1 MSITIDKDKCTACG
15 SCEEACPFGVI
26 KIEDDV
32 AVVGEGCTL
41 CGACEEVCAF
51 DAITIYRPEDE
62 KAAAPDEYKGVWVL
76 AEYRAGQL
84 AGVTYELLGKGRG
97 LADALGVEL
106 AVVLLGAKTADHAD
120 SLIKSGADTVYLA
133 DDDGLLNFNEE
144 TYSAITVDLV
154 RTYKPEIVLSGA
166 TAIGRSWAPRVAA
179 ELKTGLT
186 ADCTGLEID
195 PESRNLLQTRPAFG
209 GNIMAT
215 IVCPYRRPQMAT
227 VRPRVMKQ
235 SEPDAGRNGRIV
247 KVEVT
252 PELLESKIKILE
264 MVQET
269 GDGVNLG
276 DAEVIVS
283 GGRGM
288 QAGKNFSMLR
298 ELAELLGGVIGASRG
313 AVDSDWIPYA
323 HQVGQTG
330 KTVAPKLYIA
340 CGISGAVQHLVGMQT
355 SDVIVAINKDPE
367 APIFKVADYAIVGD
381 VFEVAPQLIAS
392 IKQRLGR

>member
-15 SCEEACPFGVI
+15 SCADSCPFGVI
-26 KIEDDV
+26 EIVDDV
-32 AVVGEGCTL
+32 AVVGDGCTL
-41 CGACEEVCAF
+41 CGSCEEVCAF
-51 DAITIYRPEDE
+51 DAITIYRPEE
-62 KAAAPDEYKGVWVL
+62 KQDAGSDGSKGVWVL
-76 AEYRAGQL
+76 AEFRANEM
-84 AGVTYELLGKGRG
+84 AGITYELLGKGRA

-106 AVVLLGAKTADHAD
+106 AVALLGSGTTNQTERLFQA
-120 SLIKSGADTVYLA
+120 GADTVYLA
-133 DDDGLLNFNEE
+133 DHEALLHFNEE
-144 TYSAITVDLV
+144 IHSAVTVGLV
-154 RTYKPEIVLSGA
+154 KKYKPEIVLCGA

-186 ADCTGLEID
+186 ADCTGLDID
-195 PESRNLLQTRPAFG
+195 PETRNLLQTRPAFG

-215 IVCPYRRPQMAT
+215 IVCPHSRPQMAT

-235 SEPDAGRNGRIV
+235 SELDASRTGKIV
-247 KVEVT
+247 DVEIT
-252 PELLESKIKILE
+252 PELLQSRIKVLE
-264 MVQET
+264 MVRET
-269 GDGVNLG
+269 GDTLNLG

-283 GGRGM
+283 GGRGL
-288 QAGKNFSMLR
+288 QDGKGFDMIR
-298 ELAELLGGVIGASRG
+298 ELAELLGGAVGASRG

-381 VFEVAPQLIAS
+381 IFEVAPQLIAS